1 MASDPNLRPAALVEW
16 RMALD
21 KTSVHCVP
29 RDEISYHTCELSCRC
44 RPVLVPAPDHVK
56 DVLQDW
62 IVPAIKHN
70 NAIERALERGA
81 PDSLPLDLND
91 LTL

>member
-1 MASDPNLRPAALVEW
+1 MPSDPNLRPAALVEW

-29 RDEISYHTCELSCRC
+29 RDEIELHICELSCRC

-70 NAIERALERGA
+70 NAIERALSFGV
-81 PDSLPLDLND
+81 PDALPLDLD
-91 LTL
+91 LPTL

>member
-1 MASDPNLRPAALVEW
+1 MPDDPNMRPAALVEW

-29 RDEISYHTCELSCRC
+29 RDAYHTCSLACRC
-44 RPVLVPAPDHVK
+44 RPELVPAPDHVK

-62 IVPAIKHN
+62 IVPAIRHKN
-70 NAIERALERGA
+70 SIERALNHGV
-81 PDSLPLDLND
+81 PDALPLDLD
-91 LTL
+91 LPTL

>member
-1 MASDPNLRPAALVEW
+1 MPDDPNMRPAALVEW

-29 RDEISYHTCELSCRC
+29 RDEIELHTCELSCRC
-44 RPVLVPAPDHVK
+44 RPELVPAPDHVK

-62 IVPAIKHN
+62 IVPAIRHKN
-70 NAIERALERGA
+70 SIERALNHGV
-81 PDSLPLDLND
+81 PDALPLDLD
-91 LTL
+91 LPTL